1 MKFKKTILLLLCL
14 VTNISPQ
21 RVLELDE
28 ALSIALKESYSIKS
42 ASFSLEGSQ
51 KTLEA
56 TKMGLR
62 TSVSMEFDLPRY
74 SRSLQSQFN
83 TQTASEQF
91 FEVGNTTLEGRL
103 YFTQPIPFTNGTFSL
118 VSSIFGRD
126 QFSGITGTSRDYYTN
141 MSLRLRQPLFTF
153 NSLSASLERAE
164 INLEKSKRNFSRAEH
179 DLIYNV
185 TSSFYQLFQAKRNME
200 IVQERVNQ
208 TTISYETAMN
218 KYKAGLL
225 AEVEALQLE
234 VELASAK
241 NELLNAE
248 TRFRE
253 AKDNIKILIGLPID
267 EDIDVAAELEYKPV
281 KIDLEHAVQSA
292 LDNRPELHNAG
303 ADINLSSLTVD
314 EVSSK
319 GNINAVLQ
327 ANYGINKNDDDF
339 KDLFHA
345 FAEDRSVSFTV
356 ALPVWDWGK
365 NSREVES
372 AEANLKLSVLTFENL
387 KEQIK
392 KEIITLVNKIES
404 SRARVEV
411 LTKSVE
417 VARKSYE
424 ISTARFE
431 AGNITS
437 FDLSQTQLRLTDAQ
451 TNSLNALIDYKL
463 AIADLKRKTFFDYER
478 Q

>member
-1 MKFKKTILLLLCL
+1 MKFTTIILFSILL
-14 VTNISPQ
+14 ISQVFPQ
-21 RVLELDE
+21 RVLKLEE
-28 ALSIALKESYSIKS
+28 ALAIALKESYSIKS
-42 ASFSLEGSQ
+42 ASFSLESSQ
-51 KTLEA
+51 KNLEA
-56 TKMGLR
+56 IKMGLR
-62 TSVSMEFDLPRY
+62 TSVNMEFDLPRY
-74 SRSLQSQFN
+74 SRSLKSQFN

-126 QFSGITGTSRDYYTN
+126 QFSGISGTSRDYYTN
-141 MSLRLRQPLFTF
+141 MSLRLRQPLFSF

-164 INLEKSKRNFSRAEH
+164 INLEKSKKNYSRSEQ

-208 TTISYETAMN
+208 TTLSYEMAMN
-218 KYKAGLL
+218 KYRAGLL

-234 VELASAK
+234 VDLASAK

-253 AKDNIKILIGLPID
+253 TKDNIKLLIGLPID
-267 EDIDVAAELEYKPV
+267 EEIDVAAEIEYKSV
-281 KIDLEHAVQSA
+281 KIDLEHAIQSA

-303 ADINLSSLTVD
+303 ADINLSTLSID
-314 EVSSK
+314 EVNSK
-319 GNINAVLQ
+319 GNINALLQ
-327 ANYGINKNDDDF
+327 ANYGINKNDDAF

-356 ALPVWDWGK
+356 SLPVWDWGK

-372 AEANLKLSVLTFENL
+372 AEANLKLSILTYEYL

-392 KEIITLVNKIES
+392 KEIITLVNKVES

-424 ISTARFE
+424 ISSARFE
-431 AGNITS
+431 SGNITS
-437 FDLSQTQLRLTDAQ
+437 FDLTQSQLRLTDAQ

-463 AIADLKRKTFFDYER
+463 AIADLKRKTFFDYEN
-478 Q
+478 

>member
-1 MKFKKTILLLLCL
+1 MKFTTIILLYLLL
-14 VTNISPQ
+14 ISPVFSQ
-21 RVLELDE
+21 RVLNLEE
-28 ALSIALKESYSIKS
+28 ALAIALKESYSIKS
-42 ASFSLEGSQ
+42 ASFSLESSQ
-51 KTLEA
+51 KNLEA
-56 TKMGLR
+56 IKMGLR
-62 TSVSMEFDLPRY
+62 TSVNMEFDLPRY
-74 SRSLQSQFN
+74 SRSLKSQFN

-126 QFSGITGTSRDYYTN
+126 QFSGISGTSRDYYTN
-141 MSLRLRQPLFTF
+141 MSLRLRQPLFSF
-153 NSLSASLERAE
+153 SSLSASLERAE
-164 INLEKSKRNFSRAEH
+164 INLEKSKKNYSRAEQ

-208 TTISYETAMN
+208 TTLSYEMAMN
-218 KYKAGLL
+218 KYRAGLL

-234 VELASAK
+234 VDLASAK
-241 NELLNAE
+241 NELLNSE

-253 AKDNIKILIGLPID
+253 TKDNIKLLIGIPID
-267 EDIDVAAELEYKPV
+267 TEIDVAAEIEYKSIE
-281 KIDLEHAVQSA
+281 IDLEHAIQSA
-292 LDNRPELHNAG
+292 LDNRPELHNAN
-303 ADINLSSLTVD
+303 ADINLSTLSVD
-314 EVSSK
+314 EVNSK
-319 GNINAVLQ
+319 GNFNAVLQ
-327 ANYGINKNDDDF
+327 ANYGINKNDDAF

-356 ALPVWDWGK
+356 SLPVWDWGK

-372 AEANLKLSVLTFENL
+372 AEANLKLSILAFENL

-392 KEIITLVNKIES
+392 KEIITLVNKVES
-404 SRARVEV
+404 ARARVEV

-424 ISTARFE
+424 ISSARFE
-431 AGNITS
+431 SGNITS
-437 FDLSQTQLRLTDAQ
+437 FDLTQSQLRLTDAQ

-463 AIADLKRKTFFDYER
+463 AIADLKRKSFLNYEK
-478 Q
+478 